1 MGFFSMNEHSN
12 LASNFEFPV
21 VEGYDGTIGCGI
33 ALVEGYQNDLA
44 LFTAA
49 VQYDMSEMYSIKEG
63 VSDEVLQ
70 EGAVDTLKRMWE
82 AIKQFFIKLGAKIKA
97 LFTAFIAKLQ
107 SYFTKDLKGFVKK
120 YEKSLN
126 GKDFKDMKAKFSE
139 PKMSGTYVGPID
151 GRYSDFGDAN
161 QFGFGANY
169 AEKADEDTSRA
180 DRLEKWYKKVSE
192 NKATNRKELAD
203 NMHELFYKDEEVKD
217 DWDQVSVRACARRLT
232 ENTKTLSDLDKANKN
247 FLASI
252 QKILKAIDDEE
263 KRINKLWKDSKDGKA
278 DSYTGYGINAKY
290 NDKTN
295 RFDGASK
302 PHDQNTGSVDLANAQ
317 KHISNVRE
325 EASCFQEV
333 AIALTNCVTAEV
345 KFGITQDKRIFTKAI
360 GYKTV
365 KEETLLTAIEECA
378 ADEVNEYFDNPAIVA

>member
-70 EGAVDTLKRMWE
+70 EGAVETAKRMWE

-97 LFTAFIAKLQ
+97 IFTAFIAKLQ

-120 YEKSLN
+120 YEKNLN
-126 GKDFKDMKAKFSE
+126 GKDFKDMKAKFSK
-139 PKMSGTYVGPID
+139 PK
-151 GRYSDFGDAN
+151 FGDSYIGGKSASDSFN
-161 QFGFGANY
+161 DVTFEVDY
-169 AEKADEDTSRA
+169 TKKAKEDYERSEV
-180 DRLEKWYKKVSE
+180 LESYYKLVSGS
-192 NKATNRKELAD
+192 KATTKKEYNEWL
-203 NMHELFYKDEEVKD
+203 HEECFEDEEMKD
-217 DWDQVSVRACARRLT
+217 DWDPVSVRACGARLT
-232 ENTKTLSDLDKANKN
+232 TNTKALSDLEKSNKN
-247 FLASI
+247 AQTAI
-252 QKILKAIDDEE
+252 KKVIDNIEKEQKRVDG
-263 KRINKLWKDSKDGKA
+263 LWKNSKDGKTT
-278 DSYTGYGINAKY
+278 DKSTSYMTGFVTG
-290 NDKTN
+290 D
-295 RFDGASK
+295 DGK
-302 PHDQNTGSVDLANAQ
+302 PKAGSSVAVGSANSDIVEMQ
-317 KHISNVRE
+317 K
-325 EASCFQEV
+325 
-333 AIALTNCVTAEV
+333 ALTNIREDASCYQEVILAVCAGLIAET
-345 KFGITQDKRIFTKAI
+345 KFGIAQDKRIFTKAV

-378 ADEVNEYFDNPAIVA
+378 TDEVYEYFENPAIVA